1 MSKYIHPSS
10 LIAFEMLSFDWS
22 SRLRRIMRSAN
33 AMKQTFSSAEK
44 KLLKASEKTGEDAV
58 KELKRTL
65 ASLSALSEPRSG
77 IQSAGESA

>member
-1 MSKYIHPSS
+1 
-10 LIAFEMLSFDWS
+10 
-22 SRLRRIMRSAN
+22 MRSAN